1 MQIMCQTGNSQT
13 DGLTAVKREELWSW
27 DKNMQ
32 TAAGMKEA
40 EEIFETE
47 KSSILKSGIL
57 IVMLLS
63 VYNRFII
70 GLVKSER
77 ILGGVFP

>member
-1 MQIMCQTGNSQT
+1 
-13 DGLTAVKREELWSW
+13 
-27 DKNMQ
+27 MQ
-32 TAAGMKEA
+32 TAAGMKEK

-70 GLVKSER
+70 GLVNSER